1 MKKYSKILFMLAMF
15 ILIPAMCIL
24 TACGGKKLEN
34 LEIVFASDIG
44 ALDFGDSTSLN
55 LAYGDCE
62 GLSDMKINAIYSD
75 GSKEDI
81 SDNSSLTMA
90 IKYIPA
96 NSLEEISKDKQEF
109 MQKIAQNSLNSG
121 TWKITFGYNGISH
134 VFDIHIDLS
143 AENPNYTLTIKN
155 TLTDKTNSMAYGTK
169 YEALDVSV
177 KLGSEDV
184 DNSYYNIY
192 YLDLEDAEEFDS
204 TKDPE
209 DYYDENKLQDLSLCD
224 VLGAGSYKVCARV
237 QQYGNYELNYSD
249 FIDFEI
255 EKAKIEL
262 VSDPNDLVFTF
273 ELGTADSSE
282 KLEDISF
289 YEMFYDTD
297 FVHRTR
303 LLPENVKFIACS
315 DGIAENNDDDST
327 DKLTNEFIFAY
338 YNGQW
343 QDISEG
349 TYNAGTHNLTLKF
362 VPNSEYSRNYEIS
375 DEMTATLQFNK
386 CQIDLPYVIISDS
399 TGGITSYE
407 EKLKSDG
414 NHIAVTS
421 DYANPI
427 ICYTTA
433 VGTINNGTFM
443 PDSINEITKI
453 VADDKCYYYTHRACG
468 DNEVFT
474 IQLVPFRNFEFIN
487 PSDETTSNQRRNFT
501 ITNGIA
507 TFSWKI
513 NQAGFDEIYKVSGEP
528 TSYVDPIQNY
538 HVNSSLPNVYNTTP
552 TYNQNGTVDL
562 RLGGSLDATYFNDFD
577 VKLTLAGS
585 SVGTLAQ
592 DKNDKLH
599 YIFTPANKTECV
611 NSIKVNLLI
620 KRKSDVVSSLSF
632 STKNDGVAFNGDL
645 SVSLSQIDPSSS
657 FTIAHNMY
665 SYDLGNSQYAT
676 FFTLSSD
683 AQVTTF
689 SDIFFANDCGTWTIE
704 KEDNG
709 SWVSVEMTNASEV
722 VYSTQENLAQKYRY
736 SFTPKSECSY
746 VSSSSVDK
754 VEFYLAQET
763 QQY

>member
-55 LAYGDCE
+55 LVYGDCE
-62 GLSDMKINAIYSD
+62 GLSNMKINAIYSD

-121 TWKITFGYNGISH
+121 TWKITFGYNEISH
-134 VFDIHIDLS
+134 ELNIIIDLS
-143 AENPNYTLTIKN
+143 EENPNYILSIKN
-155 TLTDKTNSMAYGTK
+155 TLTDETNSMAYGTRF
-169 YEALDVSV
+169 EALDISV
-177 KLGSEDV
+177 KLGDEEV
-184 DNSYYNIY
+184 DKSYYDVY
-192 YLDLEDAEEFDS
+192 YLDLEDGEEFDS
-204 TKDPE
+204 TKLPE
-209 DYYDENKLQDLSLCD
+209 DYYEENKLQYLSLWEI
-224 VLGAGSYKVCARV
+224 LGAGTYKVCARV
-237 QQYGNYELNYSD
+237 QQYGNYYLNYSD

-327 DKLTNEFIFAY
+327 DKLTNEVTFAY

-375 DEMTATLQFNK
+375 DEMTATLNFNK

-399 TGGITSYE
+399 TGGVTSYAE
-407 EKLKSDG
+407 NLKSDG
-414 NHIAVTS
+414 NYIEVTS

-433 VGTINNGTFM
+433 VGTINTFNGTFM

-474 IQLVPFRNFEFIN
+474 IQLKPFKNFEFGN

-577 VKLTLAGS
+577 VTLTLADS
-585 SVGTLAQ
+585 SVGTLTQ
-592 DKNDKLH
+592 DENDKLH
-599 YIFTPANKTECV
+599 YIFTPANKTEYV
-611 NSIKVNLLI
+611 NSINVNLLI
-620 KRKSDVVSSLSF
+620 KLKSDVVSSLSF
-632 STKNDGVAFNGDL
+632 STDNNGVAFNGVL
-645 SVSLSQIDPSSS
+645 SVSLSQIDPISS

-665 SYDLGNSQYAT
+665 AYDLGNSQYAD
-676 FFTLSSD
+676 FLILSAD
-683 AQVTTF
+683 ANVTTF
-689 SDIFFANDCGTWTIE
+689 NDIFFANDCGTWIIE

-709 SWVSVEMTNASEV
+709 SWASVYMTNASEIA
-722 VYSTQENLAQKYRY
+722 YSTQENLAQKYRY
-736 SFTPKSECSY
+736 SFTPNSECPY
-746 VSSSSVDK
+746 VSSFDK
-754 VEFYLAQET
+754 VAFYLAQET

>member
-1 MKKYSKILFMLAMF
+1 MLAMF

-62 GLSDMKINAIYSD
+62 GLSNMKINAIYSD

-121 TWKITFGYNGISH
+121 TWKITFGYNEISH
-134 VFDIHIDLS
+134 ELNIIIDLS
-143 AENPNYTLTIKN
+143 EENPNYILSIKN
-155 TLTDKTNSMAYGTK
+155 TLTDETNSMAYGTRF
-169 YEALDVSV
+169 EALDISV
-177 KLGSEDV
+177 KLGDEEV
-184 DNSYYNIY
+184 DKSYYDVY
-192 YLDLEDAEEFDS
+192 YLDLEDGEEFDS
-204 TKDPE
+204 TKLPE
-209 DYYDENKLQDLSLCD
+209 DYYEENKLQYLSLWEI
-224 VLGAGSYKVCARV
+224 LGAGTYKVCARV
-237 QQYGNYELNYSD
+237 QQYGNYYLNYSD

-327 DKLTNEFIFAY
+327 DKLTNEVTFAY

-343 QDISEG
+343 QDINEG

-375 DEMTATLQFNK
+375 DEMTATLNFNK

-399 TGGITSYE
+399 TGGVTSYAE
-407 EKLKSDG
+407 NLKSDG
-414 NHIAVTS
+414 NYIEVTS

-433 VGTINNGTFM
+433 VGTINTFNGTFM

-474 IQLVPFRNFEFIN
+474 IQLVPFKNFEFIN
-487 PSDETTSNQRRNFT
+487 SSVATTPDQRDFT

-577 VKLTLAGS
+577 VTLTLADS
-585 SVGTLAQ
+585 SVGTLTQ
-592 DKNDKLH
+592 DENDKLH
-599 YIFTPANKTECV
+599 YIFTPANKTEYV
-611 NSIKVNLLI
+611 NSINVNLLI
-620 KRKSDVVSSLSF
+620 KLKSDVVSSLSF
-632 STKNDGVAFNGDL
+632 STDNNGVAFNGVL
-645 SVSLSQIDPSSS
+645 SVSLSQIDPISS

-665 SYDLGNSQYAT
+665 DYDLGNSQYAH
-676 FFTLSSD
+676 FLILPAD
-683 AQVTTF
+683 ANVTTF
-689 SDIFFANDCGTWTIE
+689 NDIFFSNDCGTWTIE

-709 SWVSVEMTNASEV
+709 SWVSVEMANASEV

-746 VSSSSVDK
+746 VSSFDK